1 MGTKSGSADTPLIS
15 ILFDEAY
22 RFNFFQA
29 VRLMSWIYPDRVP
42 VGGDGPAVEETTRFR
57 SRVSMQFPPSQI
69 HGIDAAANGHYS
81 GNGSS
86 RDHGDPARIEVAFM
100 GLTGPLG
107 VLPAPYTELL
117 IERTRYKDTALW
129 EFLDIFNHRL
139 ISLFYR
145 AWEKYRFAIAY
156 ERGAEDGF
164 TSSLFDIVG
173 IGTRGLRGRMSV
185 PDQVLIF
192 YGGLVA
198 QSPHSAAAVENVL
211 SDYFGVPVQAD
222 QFHGQ
227 WLRLEEDNLTRLGSA
242 NSELGVNTIAGSRVW
257 DNQSKFRLQFGP
269 MNLRDFSRFVPSG
282 DGFKPAAELTRFMVG
297 KELDFDFQLV
307 LKAEEVPKLVSTT
320 RAKRRPQLAWT
331 SWLRTRPFTQ
341 DDSQVVL
348 ATPG

>member
-1 MGTKSGSADTPLIS
+1 MGAKSGSTDTPLIS

-29 VRLMSWIYPDRVP
+29 VRLMSWIYPDRLP
-42 VGGDGPAVEETTRFR
+42 VGGDGPAARETTRFR
-57 SRVSMQFPPSQI
+57 SRVSMEFPPSQI
-69 HGIDAAANGHYS
+69 HRIEPGANGHNS
-81 GNGSS
+81 GNLSS
-86 RDHGDPARIEVAFM
+86 RDNAEPPRIEVAFM

-139 ISLFYR
+139 VSLFYR
-145 AWEKYRFAIAY
+145 AWEKYRFAIAL
-156 ERGAEDGF
+156 ERGAEDRF
-164 TSSLFDIVG
+164 TSSLFDIIG
-173 IGTRGLRGRMSV
+173 LGTRGLRGRMSV
-185 PDQVLIF
+185 PDQALIF

-198 QSPHSAAAVENVL
+198 QSPHSAAAVENIL
-211 SDYFGVPVQAD
+211 SDYFGVPVQAE
-222 QFHGQ
+222 QFHGE

-257 DNQSKFRLQFGP
+257 DNQSKFRLKFGP
-269 MNLRDFSRFVPSG
+269 MNLREFSRFVPSG
-282 DGFKPAAELTRFMVG
+282 DGFKPAVELARFLVG

-307 LKAEEVPKLVSTT
+307 LKAEEVPKLISTT

-331 SWLRTRPFTQ
+331 SWLKTRPSVE

-348 ATPG
+348 SPVG